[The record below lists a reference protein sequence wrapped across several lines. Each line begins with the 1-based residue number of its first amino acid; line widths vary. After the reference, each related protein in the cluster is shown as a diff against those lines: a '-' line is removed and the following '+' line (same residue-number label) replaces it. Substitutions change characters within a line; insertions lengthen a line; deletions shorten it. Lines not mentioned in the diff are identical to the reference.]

1 MKLEDFNNIDFK
13 NAGNLP
19 LPVKGVLLLG
29 LLLVLVAVGYWF
41 LWKPASQDLETARL
55 KETELRDVFLNKKRQ
70 SVNLE
75 AYKEQMVEIERT
87 FGALLKQLPDKS
99 QMDGLL
105 TDINQVGLARGLEFE
120 LFKPGKEV
128 IGDFYAEMPIQI
140 KVVGTYHD
148 LGAFATDVSKLSRIV
163 TLNDLVISAG
173 GDPKKAR
180 ANASTKN
187 AEPADSNILVM
198 EAVAKTYR
206 YLDAS
211 EIAAKRQ
218 AELDA
223 KNTKKGGKKK

>member
-19 LPVKGVLLLG
+19 MPVKGVLLLA
-29 LLLVLVAVGYWF
+29 LLLVLVVVGYWF
-41 LWKPASQDLETARL
+41 LWKPALQTLEVARA
-55 KETELRDVFLNKKRQ
+55 KETELRDVFLTKKRQ

-75 AYKEQMVEIERT
+75 AYKEQMIEIERT

-99 QMDGLL
+99 QMHGLL

-128 IGDFYAEMPIQI
+128 LGDFYAEMPIQI
-140 KVVGTYHD
+140 KVVGSYHD

-173 GDPKKAR
+173 GDLRKTKVSTSKAI
-180 ANASTKN
+180 
-187 AEPADSNILVM
+187 AEPTDSNMLMM

-206 YLDAS
+206 YLDAA